1 MLKQIICT
9 VFIFFLCHFNSFLF
23 ASDKYISNFDS
34 VSENLIPADSA
45 NTLTTADTVRTI
57 NIDVLVGLQFDVVRF
72 KVKPGERIKLIFS
85 NSDDMS
91 HNLLITRPG
100 ARLDVVNEALS
111 LGEKGPSMDYIP
123 NSSSVLWAIPLVNP
137 NQFRTLSFT
146 APKQEGVY
154 PYVCTI
160 PGHGFIMFGAM
171 YVSSD
176 GRMPELK
183 NDPNIPPS
191 RRTED
196 NSLSGTQ
203 HTNHQVKGEDQAFK
217 IKALHP
223 YTPVSPYIYRVF
235 IDGASPAAIAVSLPG
250 DLSYCWDA
258 GTCKLR
264 FAWIGGFLDNSELW
278 KGKGDVS
285 AKVVGTLFFRDKTQ
299 FPLTLSAKDDVP
311 VIDFKGYKLI
321 NRYPEFHYTLNGL
334 DVFELILPKPDGTGL
349 VRKFRIPDV
358 KSTVWF
364 NTNPADGISYDASGG
379 KWEKNKLK
387 LSPKQ
392 AMKFS
397 ITMSRKEGG
406 LL

>member
-1 MLKQIICT
+1 MRANKKIVSFVLALLSIIQ
-9 VFIFFLCHFNSFLF
+9 L
-23 ASDKYISNFDS
+23 YGQSN
-34 VSENLIPADSA
+34 
-45 NTLTTADTVRTI
+45 ADTVRTI
-57 NIDVLVGLQFDVVRF
+57 KIDVLVGLQFDLVRF
-72 KVKPGERIKLIFS
+72 NVKPGEKLNLIFS

-91 HNLLITRPG
+91 HNLLITKPG
-100 ARLDVVNEALS
+100 ARLGVVNEALN

-123 NSSSVLWAIPLVNP
+123 NTSSVLWAIPLVNP

-154 PYVCTI
+154 PYVCTL

-183 NDPNIPPS
+183 NDLNIPPS

-196 NSLSGTQ
+196 NNLLINQRS
-203 HTNHQVKGEDQAFK
+203 NHQVTGEHQPVS
-217 IKALHP
+217 IKPLHP

-235 IDGASPAAIAVSLPG
+235 IEGAGPAAIAVSLPG

-264 FAWIGGFLDNSELW
+264 FAWFGGFLDNSELW

-285 AKVVGTLFFRDKTQ
+285 AKVIGKVFFRDKTQ
-299 FPLTLSAKDDVP
+299 FPLSFSTDNIEPKPDY
-311 VIDFKGYKLI
+311 KGYKLI

-334 DVFELILPKPDGTGL
+334 DVFELILPKSDGTGL
-349 VRKFRIPDV
+349 IRKFRIPDV

-364 NTNPADGISYDASGG
+364 NTNPADGISYDVSGG

-387 LSPKQ
+387 LSPRQ

-397 ITMSRKEGG
+397 ITMSRKEAG

>member
-1 MLKQIICT
+1 MIKQIICT

-34 VSENLIPADSA
+34 VSEYLIPTGST
-45 NTLTTADTVRTI
+45 NTLITADTVRTI
-57 NIDVLVGLQFDVVRF
+57 KIDVLVGLQFDLVRF
-72 KVKPGERIKLIFS
+72 NVKPGEKLKLIFS

-91 HNLLITRPG
+91 HNLLITKPG
-100 ARLDVVNEALS
+100 ARLEVVNEALK
-111 LGEKGPSMDYIP
+111 LGQKGPELDYIP
-123 NSSSVLWAIPLVNP
+123 ISSSVLWSIPVVNP

-154 PYVCTI
+154 PYVCTL

-183 NDPNIPPS
+183 DDPNIPPN
-191 RRTED
+191 RRAGD

-203 HTNHQVKGEDQAFK
+203 HTNHQVKDQAVK
-217 IKALHP
+217 IKTLHP

-258 GTCKLR
+258 GTCKMR
-264 FAWIGGFLDNSELW
+264 FAWSGGFLDNSELW

-285 AKVVGTLFFRDKTQ
+285 AKVVGKVFFRDKTQ
-299 FPLTLSAKDDVP
+299 FPLLFSTGNIEPKLDY
-311 VIDFKGYKLI
+311 KGYKLI
-321 NRYPEFHYTLNGL
+321 NRYPEFHYTLNGV
-334 DVFELILPKPDGTGL
+334 DVYEMILPKKDGTGL
-349 VRKFRIPDV
+349 IRKFRIPDV
-358 KSTVWF
+358 KSTIWF